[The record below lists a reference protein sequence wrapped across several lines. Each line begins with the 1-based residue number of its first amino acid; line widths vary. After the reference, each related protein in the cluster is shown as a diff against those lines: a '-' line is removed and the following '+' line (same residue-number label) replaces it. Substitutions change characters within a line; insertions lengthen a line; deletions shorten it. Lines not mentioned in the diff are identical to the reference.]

1 LLLGLMGVGMYWWW
15 SRPAT
20 PSAPAP
26 APMLAPE
33 SATPAAPV
41 TPNKKLQVE
50 APDTNRAPTAMD
62 REFTR
67 LLALAADHRAD
78 PAAGADAW
86 AAFLNAYPQ
95 GDEQLLAAART
106 RLDKCLKD
114 MNEMQIKQRPQ
125 LNKATPAA
133 PAAPKRNDNEMDF

>member
-1 LLLGLMGVGMYWWW
+1 MYWWW
-15 SRPAT
+15 SKPAV
-20 PSAPAP
+20 PAVPPPAP
-26 APMLAPE
+26 ALSTE
-33 SATPAAPV
+33 STKAGAPV
-41 TPNKKLQVE
+41 APGGKVEIEKTDPNR
-50 APDTNRAPTAMD
+50 PITMMD

-86 AAFLNAYPQ
+86 AAFLGAYPQ
-95 GDEQLLAAART
+95 GDEQLLAAARA

-125 LNKATPAA
+125 SNKVPAA
-133 PAAPKRNDNEMDF
+133 PILAPKRTENEMDF